1 MQLLKPE
8 TLKLIAGATIV
19 LTAACIMLQQILGYV
34 FSLAR
39 LGLIIVIAVV
49 VSSGLAFAFQFL
61 VKRNSNKKESPV
73 EGETSKT
80 EGS

>member
-1 MQLLKPE
+1 LLKLE

-39 LGLIIVIAVV
+39 LGLIILIAVL
-49 VSSGLAFAFQFL
+49 VSSALAFAFQFL
-61 VKRNSNKKESPV
+61 LKRTKKENPAQ
-73 EGETSKT
+73 GETSKGEST
-80 EGS
+80 

>member
-1 MQLLKPE
+1 MLKPE
-8 TLKLIAGATIV
+8 TLKLIGGATIV

-61 VKRNSNKKESPV
+61 VKRNKKEDKVRTEANS
-73 EGETSKT
+73 GEST
-80 EGS
+80 GV

>member
-1 MQLLKPE
+1 MLKPE
-8 TLKLIAGATIV
+8 TLKLIAGASIV

-61 VKRNSNKKESPV
+61 VKRNKKESPA
-73 EGETSKT
+73 EGEQAK
-80 EGS
+80 GKADF